1 MIDLHCHLLPGI
13 DDGPASLEVS
23 LEMARIASRDGITV
37 TACTPHILPTVYD
50 NTGPA
55 IKAAVAVLQNEL
67 AQAGVPLRLVS
78 GADVNVTA
86 DIADGLKDGR
96 VLTLNDSRYLLLE
109 PPHHAPMPQ
118 LEDYVFKLQ
127 ASGVSGN
134 NNAPG
139 TAAVDRDA
147 I

>member
-1 MIDLHCHLLPGI
+1 MDRQASKFPWKWPVS
-13 DDGPASLEVS
+13 PAVT
-23 LEMARIASRDGITV
+23 GITV

-55 IKAAVAVLQNEL
+55 IKTAVAVLQNEL

-96 VLTLNDSRYLLLE
+96 VLTLNNSRYLLLE

-118 LEDYVFKLQ
+118 LEDYAFKLQ
-127 ASGVSGN
+127 ASGVIGS

-139 TAAVDRDA
+139 TAAMDRGA
-147 I
+147 L